1 VIQIKGYWHNIVVL
15 TISTMMLVGCSGA
28 SQDQA
33 DVANIATDS
42 YISPTETLLPS
53 TATIVPPTAT
63 PTQITPTLTPTSIPA
78 DQGPITCG
86 EYKFQLDN
94 SSILEGYSVS
104 VDARIFEGSG
114 DTIFMPIEPDLNAR
128 TLIIDLQLISG
139 NRDGFYNYGFQ
150 VMNEDGEIFEIETI
164 LAYETIVRW
173 IIPNLTPSIS
183 FVVLCPNG
191 ETIDLTPIMGDT

>member
-1 VIQIKGYWHNIVVL
+1 MIQTKCCWHNLIAL
-15 TISTMMLVGCSGA
+15 TISTMLLVGCSGA

-42 YISPTETLLPS
+42 YISPTETLVPP
-53 TATIVPPTAT
+53 TATVVPPTAT
-63 PTQITPTLTPTSIPA
+63 PTPIPPTLTPTSIPA

-86 EYKFQLDN
+86 EYEFQLNN

-114 DTIFMPIEPDLNAR
+114 DTIFMPIEPELNAR
-128 TLIIDLQLISG
+128 TLIIDLQLISS
-139 NRDGFYNYGFQ
+139 NREGFYDYGFH
-150 VMNEDGEIFEIETI
+150 VMNEDGELFEIETI
-164 LAYETIVRW
+164 LAYETIIRW

-191 ETIDLTPIMGDT
+191 ETIDLTPIMGDA